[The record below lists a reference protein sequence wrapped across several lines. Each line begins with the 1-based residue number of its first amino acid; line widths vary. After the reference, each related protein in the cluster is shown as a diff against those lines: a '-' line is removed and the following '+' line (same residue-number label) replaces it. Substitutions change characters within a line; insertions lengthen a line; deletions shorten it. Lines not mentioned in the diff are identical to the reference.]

1 MSATVVEAR
10 ANGHDEE
17 QADLATIA
25 TMLSV
30 VSAMNRS
37 PDESSATPFGA
48 SSFAVLAGWATPEE
62 L

>member
-25 TMLSV
+25 TMLLV
-30 VSAMNRS
+30 VSAMNRF
-37 PDESSATPFGA
+37 PDESSATPLGA
-48 SSFAVLAGWATPEE
+48 SSFAEAAGWGRPPEV
-62 L
+62 